1 MANRKLENWIASYA
15 QYTEVS
21 EAPLT
26 FDFWTG
32 VSTIA
37 GALRRQVCIDEIKFR
52 IYPNFYTFFVAPPG
66 VATKSTTVSVGMRLL
81 RQVDGVIMGPS
92 SMTWQGLTK
101 GLQNAQQMVPLQDP
115 TITDP
120 LAMEYFPQSAITCEV
135 SELGTFLD
143 MRNGELISIL
153 IDLWDGKDVPWERWL
168 STKEDTKIE
177 NPLISIIGAT
187 TPSWL
192 EENFGEGTIGGGL
205 TSRIV
210 FVYGDAKRRFIPY
223 ISDLVEDESNRKLEE
238 DLVHDLREIA
248 KLKGRFTITRQARNM
263 VGEWYQKHWT
273 VPEKQIND
281 PKFAG
286 YRARKFSHLHKLAMI
301 LSVAESDCLEIT
313 HAHITEA
320 FRLLRNIEQDM
331 LKVLTNIGKVVSSK
345 HMDIVAAVLR
355 VWGKSEKQRLWRS
368 CLNSMSAKE
377 FSEALDGLITAKYVY
392 VRNDAGTMYYVWRGI
407 EEAEAEA
414 EAEATE
420 PGLELEP
427 EPGSA
432 VASASVF
439 PLVPRVV
446 SS

>member
-1 MANRKLENWIASYA
+1 MPRKLANWLHSYGEF
-15 QYTEVS
+15 TEVS

-37 GALRRQVCIDEIKFR
+37 GALRRQVFIDEIKFR

-101 GLQNAQQMVPLQDP
+101 GLQNAQQMVPLSDP

-143 MRNGELISIL
+143 MRNGELIAIL

-205 TSRIV
+205 TSRII
-210 FVYGDAKRRFIPY
+210 FVYGDTKRRFIPY
-223 ISDLVEDESNRKLEE
+223 ISDLVESESNRQLEA
-238 DLVHDLREIA
+238 DLVHDLRDIA
-248 KLKGRFTITRQARNM
+248 KLKGRFQIDREARNI
-263 VGEWYQKHWT
+263 VSTWYQDHWT
-273 VPEKQIND
+273 LPDKHISD
-281 PKFAG
+281 PRFAG
-286 YRARKFSHLHKLAMI
+286 YRARKFSHLHKLAMV
-301 LSVAESDCLEIT
+301 LSAAESNDLMIT
-313 HAHITEA
+313 AEHMHKA
-320 FRLLRNIEQDM
+320 FVILGGIEGDM
-331 LKVLTNIGKVVSSK
+331 LTVLNNIGKVVSSK

-355 VWGKSEKQRLWRS
+355 VRQRCERNTLWRS

-377 FSEALDGLITAKYVY
+377 FGEAVDGLIAAGYAKIV
-392 VRNDAGTMYYVWRGI
+392 NQAGTLWVTYTTPEV
-407 EEAEAEA
+407 EAEEEQRMAM
-414 EAEATE
+414 
-420 PGLELEP
+420 
-427 EPGSA
+427 
-432 VASASVF
+432 
-439 PLVPRVV
+439 
-446 SS
+446 